1 MSVVALALALLLG
14 SPRWGVVPTRAD
26 VPTAPVR
33 VAIPDR
39 APVTL
44 AARVVDGARYVS
56 STDLFG
62 ALGVEMQWRPST
74 GELRTRVGNTPIR
87 VRAGDRAIT
96 YGARTLRLA
105 HSPRRAGGDLLLPE
119 EFIGPL
125 TAAFLEAEPPVPRAL
140 PGGTALRTVII
151 DPGHGGED
159 HGAEGPGGLREKNV
173 TLALARRLAARLRG
187 DLGCRVVLTRDGDIA
202 VSLPE
207 RTAIANREEADLF
220 ISLHAN
226 AAPARLAA
234 GYETFVLSATA
245 SDAESRRIADA
256 ENAAGREGSAA
267 LASGFLEQT
276 LQDLIHAE
284 SMEESARFASLVQQS
299 LGVALPSENRGVKQ
313 APFWVLAGARMPA
326 VLVEIGFLTNPAEA
340 KRLGNTNVQEEV
352 ARAISRA
359 VRGYR
364 VELDR
369 RRGIAAVP
377 GSRPLSEN

>member
-1 MSVVALALALLLG
+1 
-14 SPRWGVVPTRAD
+14 
-26 VPTAPVR
+26 VR

-105 HSPRRAGGDLLLPE
+105 HSPRRAGDDLLLPE